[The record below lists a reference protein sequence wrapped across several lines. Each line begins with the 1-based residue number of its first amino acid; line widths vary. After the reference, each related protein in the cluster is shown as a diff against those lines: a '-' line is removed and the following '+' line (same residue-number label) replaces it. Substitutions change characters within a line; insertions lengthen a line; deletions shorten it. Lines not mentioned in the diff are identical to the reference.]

1 MKRLTSRVTRVLMIV
16 FAGLLIATS
25 FPARDDRAH
34 SAAAPALAAPQP
46 AAETP
51 QTATPVATSPK
62 VFFEP
67 TRVAPDGSQPFA
79 MILCKFAGAGET
91 WLEVPDFEKL
101 LFGADGVDAYWRE
114 ASYGRINLA
123 GTRVVGWYTL
133 PQAASAYWDE
143 SGADVDLYRLAADCT
158 AAADADL
165 HFPDYYGIGMAFNI
179 DLRVSSRGG
188 KVCLDLDGKPNC
200 YGAFWIWPANS
211 RNRAVAAHEIGHTF
225 GLSHSTT
232 ADDAEFGDDWDVMS
246 KDGKWW
252 PDPYFNPAPQHMIA
266 YDKNQLGWIA
276 TERKLVANAGTQTIM
291 LERLAQPG
299 TDGYLMAQ
307 IPIAGSASH
316 FYTIEARRRI
326 GFDASLPAD
335 AVVIHEVDTDREM
348 PAVLVSRAAERDL
361 RATGSMWQAG
371 QRFTDEAH
379 GIAIS
384 VDAETASGF
393 VVTLSITSQP

>member
-1 MKRLTSRVTRVLMIV
+1 MKRLTARVARTIAIM
-16 FAGLLIATS
+16 FAGLLIITS
-25 FPARDDRAH
+25 LSGRDDMAQ
-34 SAAAPALAAPQP
+34 SAAAPQLTVEAA
-46 AAETP
+46 
-51 QTATPVATSPK
+51 QTATPVAPGPK

-101 LFGADGVDAYWRE
+101 LFGDDGVDAYWRE

-123 GTRVVGWYTL
+123 GSRVVGWYTL
-133 PQAASAYWDE
+133 PQSASAYRDQ
-143 SGADVDLYRLAADCT
+143 SGTDVDLYRLAAHCT

-165 HFPDYYGIGMAFNI
+165 HFPDYFGIGMAFNI

-200 YGAFWIWPANS
+200 YGAFWIWPVNS
-211 RNRAVAAHEIGHTF
+211 RNRAVVAHEMGHTF

-232 ADDAEFGDDWDVMS
+232 ADGAKFGDDWDVMS

-266 YDKNQLGWIA
+266 YDKDLLGWIA
-276 TERKLVANAGTQTIM
+276 ADRQLVTRAGTQTVT
-291 LERLAQPG
+291 LERLAQPEN
-299 TDGYLMAQ
+299 DGYLMAH
-307 IPIAGSASH
+307 IPIAGSMSH
-316 FYTIEARRRI
+316 FYTVEARRRV
-326 GFDASLPAD
+326 GFDASLPSD
-335 AVVIHEVDTDREM
+335 AVVIHEVDTGREM

-361 RATGSMWQAG
+361 RGTGSIWTVG

-384 VDAETASGF
+384 VDAETPSGF
-393 VVTLSITSQP
+393 VVTLSIHLRP